1 MVGNEVKRIISQ
13 RFHRNGVSGDP
24 AIVTAFVSSEGE
36 ALIAVSLTPN
46 LNDDLTP
53 IAYHGG
59 EDATEER
66 FIDRWLDAFA
76 VRTVV
81 VDPTDP
87 TRTLRGADLWGRE
100 VAQAWRQRCLTG
112 NAHGGGMSGY
122 DPALE
127 WYHEVHAD
135 PDVVAALMAE
145 NDKAIEEFLS

>member
-1 MVGNEVKRIISQ
+1 MAEVKRFISQ

-24 AIVTAFVSSEGE
+24 AIVTAFVSSEGDN
-36 ALIAVSLTPN
+36 LVAVSLTPP
-46 LNDDLTP
+46 LNSDLTP
-53 IAYHGG
+53 FDFYGG

-66 FIDRWLDAFA
+66 FIDRWLDVFA
-76 VRTVV
+76 VRSVV

-87 TRTLRGADLWGRE
+87 TRTLRGADMWGRE
-100 VAQAWRQRCLTG
+100 IAQEWRRLCQTG
-112 NAHGGGMSGY
+112 NAHGEGMGGY

-145 NDKAIEEFLS
+145 NAKSIEEFLS